1 MGESSRRS
9 FLGYLAGSA
18 ALAALPQI
26 VSSAQAQGKRKPNI
40 LFILADDL
48 GYGDVGCYGQKD
60 IQTPNIDRLAQE
72 GTRFTQAY
80 AGSTVCA
87 PSRCCLMTGLHTGH
101 GYIRGNAKTNLRPD
115 DLTVAEVLKSAGY
128 TTGLVGK
135 WGLGHEGSIGVPTR
149 KGFDY
154 FYGYLDQTHAHNSYP
169 TFLLRNEERVKLRN
183 VVPKEGPVGQGVATE
198 KKDFSGD
205 LFAQEALDF
214 IDRSKDKPFFLY
226 FASTIPH
233 ANCEGR
239 VIEVPDLGVYKD
251 KDWPEPRKRHAA
263 VISRMDEHIG
273 RIMQR
278 LKDLGLDGDTTV
290 LFTSD
295 NGPHKEGANDPKVSN
310 SSGPLR
316 GIKRDLY
323 EGGIRVPMI
332 VRWPGAVKAGSTS
345 EQTWAFWDFLPTAAE
360 IGGAPAPAAT
370 DGISMLPAILGQKQE
385 KQHEYLYWEFHE
397 GGFKQAVRLG
407 DWKAVRQ
414 GTKKPI
420 ELYDLKTD
428 IGETKDVAAE
438 HPDVVKHV
446 EAILAAGRTDSKE
459 FPIREPVPRKPAT
472 RPAGQ

>member
-1 MGESSRRS
+1 
-9 FLGYLAGSA
+9 
-18 ALAALPQI
+18 
-26 VSSAQAQGKRKPNI
+26 
-40 LFILADDL
+40 
-48 GYGDVGCYGQKD
+48 
-60 IQTPNIDRLAQE
+60 
-72 GTRFTQAY
+72 
-80 AGSTVCA
+80 
-87 PSRCCLMTGLHTGH
+87 
-101 GYIRGNAKTNLRPD
+101 
-115 DLTVAEVLKSAGY
+115 
-128 TTGLVGK
+128 
-135 WGLGHEGSIGVPTR
+135 
-149 KGFDY
+149 
-154 FYGYLDQTHAHNSYP
+154 
-169 TFLLRNEERVKLRN
+169 
-183 VVPKEGPVGQGVATE
+183 VATE

-278 LKDLGLDGDTTV
+278 LKDLGLDGDTIV